1 MSELNDTSFE
11 NNYYKL
17 LDKFNALHNTFNELF
32 HDMVD
37 EISRVNKLKGDQDK
51 ITNERRD
58 AIRYEKVRKLSVL
71 QFSEVFASSMKH
83 NIRFDD
89 AIDNLPEPW
98 RYSDR
103 YYSDIS
109 TETLYNINMNEET
122 VTTSKTTTI
131 NIFNDYIKLQRKY
144 DLLKMDY
151 DTLQSKSS
159 AALKAWNSTWAQHSP
174 ELCTLWS
181 ALKDLCEVL
190 DDEIDRKND

>member
-1 MSELNDTSFE
+1 MSELNNTSLE
-11 NNYYKL
+11 
-17 LDKFNALHNTFNELF
+17 
-32 HDMVD
+32 
-37 EISRVNKLKGDQDK
+37 DK

-58 AIRYEKVRKLSVL
+58 AIRYEKVRKLNVL
-71 QFSEVFASSMKH
+71 QFSKVFESCMKH

-131 NIFNDYIKLQRKY
+131 NIFNDYIKL
-144 DLLKMDY
+144 
-151 DTLQSKSS
+151 
-159 AALKAWNSTWAQHSP
+159 
-174 ELCTLWS
+174 
-181 ALKDLCEVL
+181 
-190 DDEIDRKND
+190 

>member
-17 LDKFNALHNTFNELF
+17 LDQFNELHNTFNELF

-71 QFSEVFASSMKH
+71 QFSEVFESCMKH
-83 NIRFDD
+83 SIRFDD
-89 AIDNLPEPW
+89 AIDELPEPW

-109 TETLYNINMNEET
+109 NGNTL
-122 VTTSKTTTI
+122 
-131 NIFNDYIKLQRKY
+131 
-144 DLLKMDY
+144 
-151 DTLQSKSS
+151 
-159 AALKAWNSTWAQHSP
+159 
-174 ELCTLWS
+174 
-181 ALKDLCEVL
+181 
-190 DDEIDRKND
+190 